1 MGISLIWLM
10 HMGTHDQTKP
20 LNQIVL
26 SISPNVLVKLCKSA
40 SAYKVSFL
48 LWGVNSFTCLLYHF
62 FTIYQRKM
70 MLYFH
75 ESDFLTPSEYFTIL
89 CIFETRL

>member
-20 LNQIVL
+20 LNQTVL
-26 SISPNVLVKLCKSA
+26 DQMSLSNSARVQCKQNEL
-40 SAYKVSFL
+40 L

-70 MLYFH
+70 V
-75 ESDFLTPSEYFTIL
+75 
-89 CIFETRL
+89 IFPRI